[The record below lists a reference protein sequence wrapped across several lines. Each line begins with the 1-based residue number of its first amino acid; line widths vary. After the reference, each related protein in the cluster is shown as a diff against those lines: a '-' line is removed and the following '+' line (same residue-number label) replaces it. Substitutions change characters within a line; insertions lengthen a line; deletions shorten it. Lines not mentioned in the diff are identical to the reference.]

1 MLALLH
7 FRPCPRV
14 CSSAPFFYIASSHH
28 HKFCMVW
35 SALVRNSACVFITS
49 MVLMSCAGQ
58 RSPEGGPIDTEP
70 PVIISTNPPN
80 YTTRFNGT
88 SITVEFSEYVDH
100 RSVEGAVFV
109 SPSLGPLKFDWSGR
123 ELEMEFFEKL
133 RRSTTYVV
141 TIGTDAADLNNH
153 NKMAQAYTLAFS
165 TGDDI
170 DHGGITGRVFS
181 RRESDS
187 PLGVMVFAYK
197 LRDLNPDT
205 LNPITAKPDYVT
217 QTGKNGEF
225 ALQHLSFDRYR
236 VFAIRDE
243 YKNLLYDPETDDFA
257 AAPLDFAITPF
268 DTLRSDV
275 WMKLAREDTTATR
288 LTKVAPIN
296 RRHILADFTSA
307 VDTDSLRSN
316 VFHISDTLN
325 QSVLKVVSVY
335 PLFPKMTTVIVATDT
350 QSSNAVYRLSVG
362 PLRGANGLRLNPTA
376 STLVF
381 NASVVSDSLP
391 LRLLSVSLPDTSKE
405 VELHPEL
412 SLQFS
417 DAVEQ
422 GSAEKSITLIDSSKN
437 NVPIAFRWLSD
448 ASVELSPTAK
458 LESRTWYV
466 WRVGMRTIADLF
478 GKKGRDSLKVFRF
491 QTMDEELYSSIE
503 GTVHDFDS
511 TDRKGDLVVVAR
523 NILKH
528 DSKEYQVRLT
538 EDGAFALRSIVEG
551 KYVLLCYR
559 DRNGNKKHDSGL
571 VHPYQPSERF
581 VQYPDTLKVRARWP
595 LEGVELKLH

>member
-1 MLALLH
+1 MLL
-7 FRPCPRV
+7 
-14 CSSAPFFYIASSHH
+14 AST
-28 HKFCMVW
+28 
-35 SALVRNSACVFITS
+35 I
-49 MVLMSCAGQ
+49 LMSCAGQ

-80 YTTRFNGT
+80 YTTRFKGS
-88 SITVEFSEYVDH
+88 SITIEFNEYVDH
-100 RSVEGAVFV
+100 RTVEGAVFV

-170 DHGGITGRVFS
+170 DHGGIAGKVFG

-187 PLGVMVFAYK
+187 PLGIMVFAYK
-197 LRDLNPDT
+197 LHDLNPDT
-205 LNPITAKPDYVT
+205 LNPTTTKPDYVT
-217 QTGKNGEF
+217 QSGRNGEF
-225 ALQHLSFDRYR
+225 ALRHLSFDSYR

-243 YKNLLYDPETDDFA
+243 YKNLLYDPETDDYA
-257 AAPLDFAITPF
+257 AAPSDFAITPY

-275 WMKLAREDTTATR
+275 RLKLAREDTTATR
-288 LTKVAPIN
+288 LTKVAPTN
-296 RRHILADFTSA
+296 QRHVLTEFSSA
-307 VDTDSLRSN
+307 VDTSSLRSN
-316 VFHISDTLN
+316 VFRIVDTSN
-325 QSVLKVVSVY
+325 QSGLRVLSVY
-335 PLFPKMTTVIVATDT
+335 PMFPKMTTVVVTTDT
-350 QSSNAVYRLSVG
+350 QSSKAVYRLSVG

-376 STLVF
+376 SSLVF
-381 NASVVSDSLP
+381 NASEANDSLP
-391 LRLLSVSLPDTSKE
+391 LRIQSVSLPDTSKE
-405 VELHPEL
+405 VELHPEI

-417 DAVEQ
+417 DAVEK
-422 GSAEKSITLIDSSKN
+422 GSVEKAITLVDSSKN
-437 NVPIAFRWLSD
+437 TVPIAFHWLSD
-448 ASVELSPTAK
+448 ASVELSPTVK
-458 LESRTWYV
+458 LASSTWYV
-466 WRVGMRTIADLF
+466 CRVGMRNIADLF

-503 GTVHDFDS
+503 GTVHDSDS
-511 TDRKGDLVVVAR
+511 TDRKGDLVVIAR
-523 NILKH
+523 TIVRH

-538 EDGAFALRSIVEG
+538 EDGPFALRSIVGGE
-551 KYVLLCYR
+551 YVLLCYR
-559 DRNGNKKHDSGL
+559 DRNGNKKYDSGL
-571 VHPYQPSERF
+571 VHPYQSSERF